1 MVALKDLSLLVLM
14 ADDPLPDSLMD
25 RFASHDGLAGEVFL
39 GEYGAPLSLDQNNAL
54 DEGLSVRLLALSH
67 LLPELMLNQ
76 LRRGRDFPDLDQTVQ
91 VVDPV
96 DGYLLA
102 EVLQLSDLEEHHVA
116 ALHVQAPSM
125 LNNFRCK
132 LSFSQPLS
140 VEILDAGCSTARH
153 KLRQA
158 WVTLC
163 SNPKRSQVPLI

>member
-76 LRRGRDFPDLDQTVQ
+76 LRRGRDFPHLDQAVQ

-102 EVLQLSDLEEHHVA
+102 EVLQLSDLEEHIVA
-116 ALHVQAPSM
+116 ALHVQTPSV
-125 LNNFRCK
+125 LDNPRCK
-132 LSFSQPLS
+132 LSFS
-140 VEILDAGCSTARH
+140 
-153 KLRQA
+153 
-158 WVTLC
+158 
-163 SNPKRSQVPLI
+163 

>member
-1 MVALKDLSLLVLM
+1 MVALKALRLFVLLVY
-14 ADDPLPDSLMD
+14 DCLPDSLLD
-25 RFASHDGLAGEVFL
+25 RLASHNGLAGEVLL

-76 LRRGRDFPDLDQTVQ
+76 LRRGRDFPHLYQTVQ

-96 DGYLLA
+96 DGYFLA

-116 ALHVQAPSM
+116 ALPIQAPPM

-132 LSFSQPLS
+132 LSFS
-140 VEILDAGCSTARH
+140 
-153 KLRQA
+153 
-158 WVTLC
+158 
-163 SNPKRSQVPLI
+163 

>member
-1 MVALKDLSLLVLM
+1 MVALKALRLLVLL
-14 ADDPLPDSLMD
+14 ADDRLPDSLVD
-25 RFASHDGLAGEVFL
+25 RLASHNGLAGKVFL
-39 GEYGAPLSLDQNNAL
+39 GEYGAPLSLYQNNAL

-76 LRRGRDFPDLDQTVQ
+76 LRRGRDFPHLDQTVQ

-116 ALHVQAPSM
+116 ALHIQAPSM

-132 LSFSQPLS
+132 LSFSQPLL

-153 KLRQA
+153 KLWQA
-158 WVTLC
+158 WVTLR
-163 SNPKRSQVPLI
+163 SDPKRSQVPLI

>member
-1 MVALKDLSLLVLM
+1 MLALEALRLLVLL
-14 ADDPLPDSLMD
+14 ADDCLPDSLVD
-25 RFASHDGLAGEVFL
+25 RLASHNGLAGKVFL
-39 GEYGAPLSLDQNNAL
+39 GEYGAPLSLDQNNTL

-76 LRRGRDFPDLDQTVQ
+76 LRRGRDFPHLDQTVQ

-102 EVLQLSDLEEHHVA
+102 EVLQLSDFEEHHVA
-116 ALHVQAPSM
+116 ALHIQAPSM

-132 LSFSQPLS
+132 LSFSQPLL

-158 WVTLC
+158 WVSLR
-163 SNPKRSQVPLI
+163 SDPKRSQVPLI